1 MTAPQEVP
9 AAAGAARVAVV
20 PQNPPSLNPPLLTSM
35 LKAMAGATRRINIE
49 NAYIIAIPAV
59 NRAVAEAR
67 ARGVEVNILTNS
79 KESIDS
85 DGKSMAD
92 SIVEG
97 TKVFLAAGANVYL
110 KQGETLHSKFLTVD
124 GEFATVGSYN
134 LHPRSER
141 YDTEC
146 NFNVLDPAFAAGLD
160 EAFARDIAAAKK
172 ITLKDFEGKKPG
184 LLSRLLLKVGFGQLS
199 HKL

>member
-1 MTAPQEVP
+1 
-9 AAAGAARVAVV
+9 VV
-20 PQNPPSLNPPLLTSM
+20 PQTPPSLTPPLLTSL

-59 NRAVAEAR
+59 NRAVLEAR
-67 ARGVEVNILTNS
+67 ERGVEVNILTNS

-92 SIVEG
+92 TIVEG
-97 TKVFLAAGANVYL
+97 TKVFAAAGANVYL

-124 GEFATVGSYN
+124 GVFASVGSYN

-146 NFNVLDPAFAAGLD
+146 NVNILDADAVRKLD
-160 EAFARDIAAAKK
+160 EAFARDLAEAKHM
-172 ITLKDFEGKKPG
+172 TLQDLQAGKPG
-184 LLSRLLLKVGFGQLS
+184 WLSRLLAKVGFGQLS